1 MNYTMSGK
9 TIRQQIGDI
18 IESGGGAFAS
28 DYDIDLIIEQTCKCD
43 DSGNYSFCVDAETFW
58 EIVDRAELSGL

>member
-1 MNYTMSGK
+1 MNHKMSGS
-9 TIRQQIGDI
+9 TVWQSIADA
-18 IESGGGAFAS
+18 IEAGGGAFAS

-58 EIVDRAELSGL
+58 EIVDRAEV